1 MNTTATKI
9 TIDQIDTTFG
19 VDGGQQI
26 SQDQTRHSAVGCRK
40 ATCYSNNNTKER
52 FQ

>member
-9 TIDQIDTTFG
+9 TIAQIDTTFG
-19 VDGGQQI
+19 VDGFQQI
-26 SQDQTRHSAVGCRK
+26 SQDQTRHSAVGCSK
-40 ATCYSNNNTKER
+40 AACYSDNNTKER